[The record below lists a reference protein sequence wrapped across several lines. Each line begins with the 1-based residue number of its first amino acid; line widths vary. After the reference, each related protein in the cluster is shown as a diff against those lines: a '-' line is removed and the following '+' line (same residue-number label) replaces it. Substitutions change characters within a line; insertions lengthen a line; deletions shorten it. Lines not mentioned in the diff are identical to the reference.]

1 MSEKIIID
9 SVELDK
15 EDLVL
20 NEWDSAEVLNDDETI
35 SAYLALST
43 VNGDQK
49 EIAQALKT
57 AARAKGM
64 NQLAKDSGIAREN
77 LYRALSGH
85 TEPKLS
91 TLQKI
96 STALGFQL
104 SLTLT
109 PIKNKV
115 NTN

>member
-9 SVELDK
+9 GVELDK
-15 EDLVL
+15 EDLEL
-20 NEWDSAEVLNDDETI
+20 DEWDTAEVLTDDETI
-35 SAYLALST
+35 TEYLAQS
-43 VNGDQK
+43 VMSGDQK
-49 EIAQALKT
+49 DITRALKNV
-57 AARAKGM
+57 ARAKGM

-77 LYRALSGH
+77 LYRVLSGN

-104 SLTLT
+104 SLTLI
-109 PIKNKV
+109 PKR
-115 NTN
+115 